1 MFWIAYHRT
10 SNNGHEG
17 HSLKE
22 LQTLCAGPT
31 NELSDPRSSLIF
43 HNKSP
48 SGGEYYLVFTLS
60 VRQAKRLLQMIVRSV
75 SDFEKLYLNLLQP
88 AELVLNFTSLQLDQR
103 VIKLLHNRPNRVPV
117 PIYDMP
123 L

>member
-1 MFWIAYHRT
+1 MFWIAYHRA
-10 SNNGHEG
+10 SNNCYEG
-17 HSLKE
+17 LSLEE

-31 NELSDPRSSLIF
+31 NELADPISSLTF

-48 SGGEYYLVFTLS
+48 SGGGYYLVFTLS
-60 VRQAKRLLQMIVRSV
+60 VRQAKQLLQMIVSAPSEV
-75 SDFEKLYLNLLQP
+75 EKLYLNLVQP
-88 AELVLNFTSLQLDQR
+88 AEFVLNFTSLQLDQR
-103 VIKLLHNRPNRVPV
+103 VIKLLHNRPNRVPI